1 MTLWAVS
8 SGKWSLCLSLIRAT
22 RKSRNPSARIW
33 SVSDVRWK
41 RSSAQLR
48 VVSYNHLTQF
58 KTLKNLKKK
67 IVFPVKCHY
76 YFKSLEESFLQQNK
90 LEFGMI
96 NWRLRI
102 FATKQ
107 TCSQVRRGNRGNS
120 VRDMAPHKNRVFS
133 LTWPASMQIYWNKRK
148 RLRKKRVQLPE
159 DWFGTPTW
167 PPFHCFGTPI
177 WPPWRHVKT
186 LYTQNVHD

>member
-1 MTLWAVS
+1 MWNVSCSLCPSCQCLRWSQRTNVTLWAVS
-8 SGKWSLCLSLIRAT
+8 SGKWSPCLSLIRGT

-76 YFKSLEESFLQQNK
+76 YFKTLEESFLQQNK

-120 VRDMAPHKNRVFS
+120 VRIKVNMTWLDTKILKIIMTNRTS
-133 LTWPASMQIYWNKRK
+133 
-148 RLRKKRVQLPE
+148 
-159 DWFGTPTW
+159 
-167 PPFHCFGTPI
+167 
-177 WPPWRHVKT
+177 
-186 LYTQNVHD
+186 